1 MRVHGVCCRRRS
13 TSFTKKALALW
24 LAVSNPQS
32 IASGRGALC
41 SCFLIFAAEYEF
53 YQFRAPGPTS
63 APTTERNSSSTATFL
78 QQNPVNSLPPLT
90 EGMFGYSL
98 TRPVH
103 NQDYYY
109 GVYDAC
115 EKFNCGIEGWHT
127 ESGPGVF
134 EAVCLHPFWA
144 IVRVFARCRG

>member
-1 MRVHGVCCRRRS
+1 MM
-13 TSFTKKALALW
+13 
-24 LAVSNPQS
+24 
-32 IASGRGALC
+32 
-41 SCFLIFAAEYEF
+41 FAAEYEF
-53 YQFRAPGPTS
+53 YQFRAPDHSNGPT
-63 APTTERNSSSTATFL
+63 AERNSSSTASFL
-78 QQNPVNSLPPLT
+78 KQNPVESLPALT

-109 GVYDAC
+109 GVYDTC

-134 EAVCLHPFWA
+134 EAVCLYSPRDTLK
-144 IVRVFARCRG
+144 VLPQCSG